1 MIEERLVDINLKNAL
16 VNNAPIKYAHLIKFE
31 RPSKPD
37 SITGLVSTSKER
49 YTYLTDASIDVSFD
63 DGSTSLSGIANG
75 TQTYLANKILD
86 VGSVQE
92 QTKATASQTTVV
104 VDGNALG
111 GKLTSSVIIS
121 VVSAGVWNIA
131 FQAPVTL
138 DDVLEEGFREGDKV
152 AFLISGISYPVNI
165 KAFKSNNTLTVSKID
180 VDLPTG
186 TRTTVLSLSSEEVI
200 SILLNKND
208 TNYASFINREVFIY
222 RAYFDADTNQIL
234 GTPINLFKGII
245 QNVSFEDT
253 EQAIKVSWGL
263 TSHWGDF
270 SQVRGRVT
278 SDDSHRALD
287 ENGVPQPF
295 STLKPIYAYDKGF
308 MHAETSLNLL
318 AKYSVSYETIDD
330 VKSKKGFLGIGA
342 KTRIIKK
349 TVTEDR
355 FTDLDF
361 QLSAKSIPV
370 IYGVRVTE
378 GIGVF
383 ADTLNTDSSTVYAIS
398 AISEG
403 EIGGL
408 YDIYVDGQS
417 LICTDKA
424 DFDAR
429 SDEVA
434 RTADASEA
442 IEIFCR
448 GRSDRGDVLGGSSG
462 LRFDLASINMFAA
475 GLEFD
480 SLFVRE
486 NYISEGRYIQYDIP
500 AELPADQQYTPGT
513 GIIDGQSL
521 TLSSPL
527 QFTLDFFSG
536 KPGQKAA
543 SQLVDIAK
551 NKQFKV
557 QNDYWTGSDTTEYW
571 GPNHRLLD
579 TAYVVGKFKIA
590 EGDTSLPEL
599 KMVVRGKVIDCYNY
613 DGSYLKDRKTTG
625 QDAANFPLGSTVSLY
640 RSDTDVLLNASVQI
654 IDKWTFFNPDGTSN
668 TRFRFS
674 VTPTLGYVNGVPTIT
689 KFYMQ
694 NGASQRWTMVTYNH
708 KEFTGNIANNIS
720 SGTLVKTTVGSNLGF
735 TFASNTDMTVEGDPA
750 HNSPI
755 FRVVDANLDNLTDSS
770 LFAQNA
776 FSGTVTATALTT
788 LYPDSV
794 YTGQVVP
801 AGALL
806 ASTNTIRLPTAASS
820 ADNTYV
826 GDTIEVVR
834 FISSTGRSFVQTA
847 EIIAYQGST
856 RIATIDTLWTFV
868 PKLND
873 TVTIFPRYADKR
885 VSINPAI
892 QTTDY
897 LTSKTYGRGLDI
909 GKDVNL
915 PAVIST
921 AQKCDTRSTVSIGTS
936 TTGAIVGDVY
946 RYPASGN
953 ILWQGKVA
961 LAPNTDGKF
970 ATRVV
975 TFTDV
980 IGKLTN
986 LWNSWKNWDA
996 GTILYYEGRVYTVD
1010 TAGIK
1015 TAEPTHTSGSVNG
1028 LTCVSSMAWNS
1039 STNWAI
1045 GTIVSY
1051 EGRVYTVD
1059 TAGIKTTAPTHTSGS
1074 VNGLTYVS
1082 SVVLTRVSG
1091 TGPTSLA
1098 LPTTAG
1104 NPVFD
1109 EKDGRKISGYSIYDS
1124 DDINYWKLC
1133 GWDGHEQRYVTKYQ
1147 TNLQIDTSVPLFDNT
1162 NGLLEHYNGILRYTS
1177 GQYFLNIEEPVAI
1190 TSGTSSSDTIRIV
1203 TTDDI
1208 IGKIQLSDEGV
1219 RSAFNSVTAA
1229 FADPANK
1236 FEARNVSFFNSEY
1249 LRIDRNVPK
1258 KGNLSVPG
1266 STNYYNTRILA
1277 DGLLNK
1283 SRFGLTIS
1291 FTMRYHGI
1299 LLLAGS
1305 IIQVVYPRYGSNWE
1319 SPGKRF
1325 RIESLTYQADGLVD
1339 VVAKEYDD
1347 SFYGASNLSGGSSS
1361 ANITAGSSPVT
1372 SVPGSPTGLVVTSA
1386 DSTDELINGVEL
1398 FWDNDPGVIDSANV
1412 FTEVYGGMA
1421 QKLFVTVST
1430 IVGDTLTTATAHGLS
1445 QGMAVYPQKTVD
1457 SPNTFFNPLDM
1468 FAWTGTAANAATL
1481 SRDTT
1486 TSLSPAGGIP
1496 LKMAVTGTDPHT
1508 ATSNLATW
1516 NLASVANGQTWTF
1529 SVYVKA
1535 SVATTGQLSIFGANS
1550 AGSSV
1555 NNFAAG
1561 NVNITTEWT
1570 RVSFSFTF
1578 SNPNVAFIQVRM
1590 DGPESG
1596 GAGINIWWD
1605 GAQVER
1611 SSVPSFFNPN
1621 RANLLDDTKVY
1632 FVYEV
1637 IGSPATSTTLKLSL
1651 QRPSSTGSAAVIFPR
1666 GTGLNAP
1673 LRTATLLAA
1682 VPVPTRSYMDT
1693 IANDVSGTVE
1703 KYYWVRHKVV
1713 RT

>member
-1 MIEERLVDINLKNAL
+1 MIEERLVNINLKNAL

-63 DGSTSLSGIANG
+63 DGSTSLSGVANG

-111 GKLTSSVIIS
+111 GKLTSSVTIS
-121 VVSAGVWNIA
+121 VVSTGVWDIA

-152 AFLISGISYPVNI
+152 SLLISGTSYPVNI
-165 KAFKSNNTLTVSKID
+165 TAFRSSNTLRVSKID
-180 VDLPTG
+180 DNLPTG
-186 TRTTVLSLSSEEVI
+186 TVTAVLSLSSEEVI

-318 AKYSVSYETIDD
+318 AKYSVSYEAIDD
-330 VKSKKGFLGIGA
+330 IKSKKGFLGIGA
-342 KTRIIKK
+342 KTKITKK

-361 QLSAKSIPV
+361 QLAAKSIPI

-434 RTADASEA
+434 RTPDASEA

-462 LRFDLASINMFAA
+462 LRYDLASINMFAA

-500 AELPADQQYTPGT
+500 AELPAAQQYTPGT

-640 RSDTDVLLNASVQI
+640 RSDTDALINSNVQI

-708 KEFTGNIANNIS
+708 KEFTGTIANNIS
-720 SGTLVKTTVGSNLGF
+720 AGTLATTTVGSNLGF
-735 TFASNTDMTVEGDPA
+735 SFASNTDMTVEGDPA

-770 LFAQNA
+770 LLAQSA
-776 FSGTVTATALTT
+776 FSGTVTSTTLTT
-788 LYPDSV
+788 LYPASV
-794 YTGQVVP
+794 YTGQTPPV
-801 AGALL
+801 GALL
-806 ASTNTIRLPTAASS
+806 ASTNTIRLPAAASS
-820 ADNTYV
+820 SNDTYV

-834 FISSTGRSFVQTA
+834 IISSTGRSFVQTA

-856 RIATIDTLWTFV
+856 RIATIDTLWTFI
-868 PKLND
+868 PKASD
-873 TVTIFPRYADKR
+873 TVTISPRYADKR

-921 AQKCDTRSTVSIGTS
+921 AQKCDTRSTVSVGTS

-946 RYPASGN
+946 RYPAAGN

-961 LAPNTDGKF
+961 LAPNTAGKF

-996 GTILYYEGRVYTVD
+996 GTILYYDGRVYTVD

-1015 TAEPTHTSGSVNG
+1015 TVE
-1028 LTCVSSMAWNS
+1028 
-1039 STNWAI
+1039 
-1045 GTIVSY
+1045 
-1051 EGRVYTVD
+1051 
-1059 TAGIKTTAPTHTSGS
+1059 PTHTSGS

-1082 SVVLTRVSG
+1082 SVALTRASG
-1091 TGPTSLA
+1091 TGPATLT

-1109 EKDGRKISGYSIYDS
+1109 ERDGRKISGYSIYDS

-1177 GQYFLNIEEPVAI
+1177 GQYFLNIEEPVAV
-1190 TSGTSSSDTIRIV
+1190 TSGSSSTDTIRIV
-1203 TTDDI
+1203 TSDDI

-1305 IIQVVYPRYGSNWE
+1305 IIQVVYPRYGSSWDA
-1319 SPGKRF
+1319 PGKRF

-1386 DSTDELINGVEL
+1386 DTSDELYNGVEL
-1398 FWDNDPGVIDSANV
+1398 FWTNDTAALNSAATV
-1412 FTEVYGGMA
+1412 VTEIYAGLSS
-1421 QKLFVTVST
+1421 KLFTTVT
-1430 IVGDTLTTATAHGLS
+1430 IIAGDTLTSSTTHELVV
-1445 QGMAVYPQKTVD
+1445 GMPVYPETSANGIDGTEVYYVVAT
-1457 SPNTFFNPLDM
+1457 PTTTTFKLSSTKGGAAITFT
-1468 FAWTGTAANAATL
+1468 AGTA
-1481 SRDTT
+1481 
-1486 TSLSPAGGIP
+1486 
-1496 LKMAVTGTDPHT
+1496 
-1508 ATSNLATW
+1508 
-1516 NLASVANGQTWTF
+1516 
-1529 SVYVKA
+1529 
-1535 SVATTGQLSIFGANS
+1535 LSIR
-1550 AGSSV
+1550 
-1555 NNFAAG
+1555 
-1561 NVNITTEWT
+1561 I
-1570 RVSFSFTF
+1570 
-1578 SNPNVAFIQVRM
+1578 
-1590 DGPESG
+1590 
-1596 GAGINIWWD
+1596 
-1605 GAQVER
+1605 
-1611 SSVPSFFNPN
+1611 
-1621 RANLLDDTKVY
+1621 
-1632 FVYEV
+1632 
-1637 IGSPATSTTLKLSL
+1637 
-1651 QRPSSTGSAAVIFPR
+1651 
-1666 GTGLNAP
+1666 
-1673 LRTATLLAA
+1673 RTATLLATT
-1682 VPVPTRSYMDT
+1682 PVPARSYVDNL
-1693 IANDVSGTVE
+1693 ANVETGRVE
-1703 KYYWVRHKVV
+1703 KYYWIRYKVL
-1713 RT
+1713 RS

>member
-1 MIEERLVDINLKNAL
+1 MIEERLVNINLKNAL

-63 DGSTSLSGIANG
+63 DGSTSLSGVANG
-75 TQTYLANKILD
+75 TQVYLANKILD

-111 GKLTSSVIIS
+111 ARLTSSVIIS
-121 VVSAGVWNIA
+121 VVSTGVWDIA

-152 AFLISGISYPVNI
+152 AFLISGTSYPVNI
-165 KAFKSNNTLTVSKID
+165 TAFRSSNTLRVSKID

-186 TRTTVLSLSSEEVI
+186 TVTAILSLSSEEVI

-318 AKYSVSYETIDD
+318 ARYSVTYQDIDNI
-330 VKSKKGFLGIGA
+330 KSKKGFLGIGA
-342 KTRIIKK
+342 KTRINYK

-403 EIGGL
+403 EIGGI

-417 LICTDKA
+417 LICVDEA

-429 SDEVA
+429 SDEVV
-434 RTADASEA
+434 RTSDASEA

-462 LRFDLASINMFAA
+462 LRYDLPTINMFAA

-486 NYISEGRYIQYDIP
+486 NYISEGRYVQYEVP
-500 AELPADQQYTPGT
+500 AELAPAKQYTPGT
-513 GIIDGQSL
+513 GIIDGQSV

-599 KMVVRGKVIDCYNY
+599 KMVVRGKIIDCYNY

-625 QDAANFPLGSTVSLY
+625 ESAANFPLGSTVSIF
-640 RSDTDVLLNASVQI
+640 SQAGTLLNSNVQI

-720 SGTLVKTTVGSNLGF
+720 AGTLATTTVGSNLGF
-735 TFASNTDMTVEGDPA
+735 TFASNTDMTVEGDPT

-755 FRVVDANLDNLTDSS
+755 FRIVDANLDNLTDSS
-770 LFAQNA
+770 LLSQSA

-788 LYPDSV
+788 LYPASV

-820 ADNTYV
+820 LNDTYV

-834 FISSTGRSFVQTA
+834 FNSGTGRSFVQTA

-856 RIATIDTLWTFV
+856 RIATIDTLWTFI
-868 PKLND
+868 PKSGD
-873 TVTIFPRYADKR
+873 TVTIFPRYTDKR
-885 VSINPAI
+885 VSTNPAI

-915 PAVIST
+915 PSVIST
-921 AQKCDTRSTVSIGTS
+921 AQKCDTRSDVSVGTS

-946 RYPASGN
+946 RYPSAGN
-953 ILWQGKVA
+953 ILWQGKVT
-961 LAPNTDGKF
+961 LSKTGKF

-996 GTILYYEGRVYTVD
+996 GTILHYDGRIYTVD
-1010 TAGIK
+1010 AYTAPATGIK

-1028 LTCVSSMAWNS
+1028 LT
-1039 STNWAI
+1039 
-1045 GTIVSY
+1045 
-1051 EGRVYTVD
+1051 
-1059 TAGIKTTAPTHTSGS
+1059 
-1074 VNGLTYVS
+1074 YVS
-1082 SVVLTRVSG
+1082 TTLALTRVSG

-1098 LPTTAG
+1098 IPTTAG

-1109 EKDGRKISGYSIYDS
+1109 ERDGRKISGYSIYDS

-1133 GWDGHEQRYVTKYQ
+1133 GWDGHDQRYVTKYQ

-1177 GQYFLNIEEPVAI
+1177 GQYFLNIEEPVAV
-1190 TSGTSSSDTIRIV
+1190 TQGSSSTDTIRIV

-1305 IIQVVYPRYGSNWE
+1305 IIQVVYPRYGSSWDA
-1319 SPGKRF
+1319 PGKRF

-1372 SVPGSPTGLVVTSA
+1372 SVPGNPTDLVVTSA

-1398 FWDNDPGVIDSANV
+1398 FWNNHPSVIDSANV

-1421 QKLFVTVST
+1421 QKLFVTVSD
-1430 IVGDTLTTATAHGLS
+1430 IAGDTLTTSTAHGLS

-1457 SPNTFFNPLDM
+1457 SPNTFTAPLDM
-1468 FAWTGTAANAATL
+1468 FAWSGTAANAATL

-1486 TSLSPAGGIP
+1486 TSLSPVGGIP

-1508 ATSNLATW
+1508 GTSNSATW
-1516 NLASVANGQTWTF
+1516 NVAAAANGQTWTF

-1535 SVATTGQLSIFGANS
+1535 SVATTGQLFIFGANS
-1550 AGSSV
+1550 AGSYSAI
-1555 NNFAAG
+1555 NNFGAG
-1561 NVNITTEWT
+1561 SVNITTEWT
-1570 RVSFSFTF
+1570 RVSHSFTF
-1578 SNPNVAFIQVRM
+1578 SNANVAFIQVRM
-1590 DGPESG
+1590 DGPETG

-1605 GAQVER
+1605 GAQLEQA
-1611 SSVPSFFNPN
+1611 SAPSVFNPN

-1637 IGSPATSTTLKLSL
+1637 PTSTTFKLSL
-1651 QRPSSTGSAAVIFPR
+1651 ERPSNVGSTPVIFAR
-1666 GTGLNAP
+1666 GTGLSLP
-1673 LRTATLLAA
+1673 VRTATLLASLA
-1682 VPVPTRSYMDT
+1682 VPTRSYMDT
-1693 IANDVSGTVE
+1693 IANEVSGRVE
-1703 KYYWVRHKVV
+1703 KYYWVRHKVI